1 MVPKDSEKSPVKRLH
16 QPWSMPWPMPWASSV
31 AHDLHNIVAVG
42 ATDAELCAAVNAVIR
57 AQGGITVAAGQTID
71 ILPLPIAGLMS
82 PDEGYAVGAQYARLD
97 ARTKQLGSTL
107 SAPFMTLAFMALL
120 VIPDLKLSDR
130 GLFSG

>member
-1 MVPKDSEKSPVKRLH
+1 
-16 QPWSMPWPMPWASSV
+16 MPWASSV
-31 AHDLHNIVAVG
+31 AYDLHNIVAVG

-71 ILPLPIAGLMS
+71 ILLLPIAGLMS

-130 GLFSG
+130 GLFSGQHWRFVSFEVS